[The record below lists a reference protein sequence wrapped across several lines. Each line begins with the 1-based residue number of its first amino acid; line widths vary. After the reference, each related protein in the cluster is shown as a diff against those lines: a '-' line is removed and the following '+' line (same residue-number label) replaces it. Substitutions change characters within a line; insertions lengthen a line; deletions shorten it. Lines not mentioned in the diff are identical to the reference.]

1 MEPSLGL
8 IKACVQEGLRP
19 NKASPKVP
27 MVLVPSIGSGPSRTS
42 GAVVPPQL
50 RLFTAKLE

>member
-27 MVLVPSIGSGPSRTS
+27 IVLVPSIRSGPSSTI

-50 RLFTAKLE
+50 RLFTAKLD

>member
-27 MVLVPSIGSGPSRTS
+27 IVLVPSIRSGPSSTI
-42 GAVVPPQL
+42 GAVVPWCHL
-50 RLFTAKLE
+50 N